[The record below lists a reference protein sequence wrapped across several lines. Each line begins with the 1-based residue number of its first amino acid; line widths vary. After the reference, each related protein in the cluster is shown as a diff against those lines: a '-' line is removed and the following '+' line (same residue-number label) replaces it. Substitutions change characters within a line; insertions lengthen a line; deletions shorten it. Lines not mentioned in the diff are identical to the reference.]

1 MGDRWLSAPKGAAE
15 VMLVDWS
22 INIGRLRSLTSLKT
36 AGLSKSRWFT
46 FAVALLAAIIL
57 SIAVANRPAQAAPQ
71 KRNSQPRRAPKTPPQ
86 PKVDYTKFSHTTHVV
101 NQKLA
106 CNSCHK
112 VPSKNYKEFRKGD
125 EAFPD
130 VTDFPEHPA
139 CLSCHKEQFF
149 ARERPAPSIC
159 SNCHIAVTPKDTAR
173 WLFPSLGDLTDPK
186 LKRREFVSEFGVGFP
201 HDKHIDVVGMSLN
214 QFRGGLLAAA
224 SGSSPTLNDI
234 SAQFVTASFQEKKPA
249 PDWSVTVPVA
259 YEEREQ
265 AGRLRSSQPAKTLAL
280 QPAPPQSCPVC
291 HETYQP
297 QGKSSE
303 EYVVKPPQDI
313 GDHFWLK
320 KGTFKT
326 IPNSHTI
333 CFTCHSADSGIAPEP
348 KNCEVC
354 HKLSGPMQLKTD
366 FDQTL
371 AAKMGAD
378 SVMLARWSRR
388 ISAGGFRHEGGE
400 HPDLSCMNCH
410 KVDNEAFRTTDPKTI
425 KVPVKS
431 CGGADGC
438 HITTTVDEG
447 GALNFEIDSRKK
459 DPKFVC
465 SKCHVTFGK
474 GPVPENHPLAIPT
487 PKPKKTS

>member
-1 MGDRWLSAPKGAAE
+1 VVRVGSYNLTK
-15 VMLVDWS
+15 
-22 INIGRLRSLTSLKT
+22 NRLFFLTSFVGVVLILGFQFSRSVT
-36 AGLSKSRWFT
+36 AE
-46 FAVALLAAIIL
+46 
-57 SIAVANRPAQAAPQ
+57 PQ
-71 KRNSQPRRAPKTPPQ
+71 KRPQRSRTQEPKAPPQ
-86 PKVDYTKFSHTTHVV
+86 PKVDYTKFSHTTHVM

-106 CNSCHK
+106 CSSCHK
-112 VPSKNYKEFRKGD
+112 VPAKNWNVMRKGD
-125 EAFPD
+125 AAFQD
-130 VTDFPEHPA
+130 VSDFPEHSS
-139 CLSCHKEQFF
+139 CLTCHKTQFF

-186 LKRREFVSEFGVGFP
+186 LKRRDFVSEFAVGFP
-201 HDKHIDVVGMSLN
+201 HDKHIDVVGMNSIP
-214 QFRGGLLAAA
+214 FRGGLPAAA

-234 SAQFVTASFQEKKPA
+234 SARLVTASFQEKKPA
-249 PDWSVTVPVA
+249 PP
-259 YEEREQ
+259 
-265 AGRLRSSQPAKTLAL
+265 K
-280 QPAPPQSCPVC
+280 SCPVC

-303 EYVVKPPQDI
+303 EYVVKPPKDI
-313 GDHFWLK
+313 GDNFWLK

-326 IPNSHTI
+326 IPTSHTI

-348 KNCEVC
+348 KSCEVC
-354 HKLSGPMQLKTD
+354 HKLTSPMQLKTD
-366 FDQTL
+366 FDSTL

-400 HPDLSCMNCH
+400 HPDLSCLNCH
-410 KVDNEAFRTTDPKTI
+410 KVDNAAFSTVDLKTI

-438 HITTTVDEG
+438 HLTTTVDEG
-447 GALNFEIDSRKK
+447 GALNFEIDSKRK
-459 DPKFVC
+459 DPNFVC
-465 SKCHVTFGK
+465 SKCHVAFGK
-474 GPVPENHPLAIPT
+474 GPMPESHPLAIPT

>member
-1 MGDRWLSAPKGAAE
+1 
-15 VMLVDWS
+15 MLVSRS
-22 INIGRLRSLTSLKT
+22 INIGLLRSLRLVKR
-36 AGLSKSRWFT
+36 ARVINQRFSKL
-46 FAVALLAAIIL
+46 AVIVLAAIAL
-57 SIAVANRPAQAAPQ
+57 SFIVTLSTAVAAPQ
-71 KRNSQPRRAPKTPPQ
+71 KRRQPRRLPKANVPAK

-106 CNSCHK
+106 CSSCHK
-112 VPSKNYKEFRKGD
+112 VPSKNWNVMRKGD
-125 EAFPD
+125 AAFQD
-130 VTDFPEHPA
+130 VSDFPEHSS
-139 CLSCHKEQFF
+139 CLTCHKEQFF

-186 LKRREFVSEFGVGFP
+186 LKRRAFVSEFGVGFP
-201 HDKHIDVVGMSLN
+201 HDKHIDVVGAILGDRN
-214 QFRGGLLAAA
+214 RGLF
-224 SGSSPTLNDI
+224 I
-234 SAQFVTASFQEKKPA
+234 SVLFQEKKPA
-249 PDWSVTVPVA
+249 
-259 YEEREQ
+259 
-265 AGRLRSSQPAKTLAL
+265 
-280 QPAPPQSCPVC
+280 APKSCPVC

-303 EYVVKPPQDI
+303 EYVVKPPKDI
-313 GDHFWLK
+313 GDNFWLK

-326 IPNSHTI
+326 IPTSHTI
-333 CFTCHSADSGIAPEP
+333 CFTCHNTDSGIAPEP

-354 HKLSGPMQLKTD
+354 HKLMQPMQLKTD
-366 FDQTL
+366 FDPTL

-400 HPDLSCMNCH
+400 HPDLSCLNCH
-410 KVDNEAFRTTDPKTI
+410 KVDNAAFSTVDLKTI

-438 HITTTVDEG
+438 HITTTLDEG
-447 GALNFEIDSRKK
+447 GALNFEVDSKKK
-459 DPKFVC
+459 DPNFVC

-474 GPVPENHPLAIPT
+474 GPMPENHPLAIPT

>member
-1 MGDRWLSAPKGAAE
+1 MIGN
-15 VMLVDWS
+15 WS
-22 INIGRLRSLTSLKT
+22 INIRLLRNPKLLKRALVLNLRFSVLAVIVLAATSLPFVVASKGLT
-36 AGLSKSRWFT
+36 A
-46 FAVALLAAIIL
+46 A
-57 SIAVANRPAQAAPQ
+57 AAPQ
-71 KRNSQPRRAPKTPPQ
+71 KRSPRSRSQKPKVPPK

-101 NQKLA
+101 NQKLV

-125 EAFPD
+125 AAFPD
-130 VTDFPEHPA
+130 VTDFPEHSS

-186 LKRREFVSEFGVGFP
+186 LKRRQFVSEFGVGFP
-201 HDKHIDVVGMSLN
+201 HDKHIDVVGMNSIP
-214 QFRGGLLAAA
+214 FRGGLPAAA
-224 SGSSPTLNDI
+224 SGSSPTPSDI
-234 SAQFVTASFQEKKPA
+234 SSRFVTASFQDKKPA
-249 PDWSVTVPVA
+249 PDWSATVPVA

-265 AGRLRSSQPAKTLAL
+265 AGRLRSSQQARTLAL
-280 QPAPPQSCPVC
+280 PPAPPKSCPVC

-303 EYVVKPPQDI
+303 EYIVKPPKDI
-313 GDHFWLK
+313 GDNFWLK

-326 IPNSHTI
+326 IPTSHTI

-354 HKLSGPMQLKTD
+354 HKLTAPLQLRTD
-366 FDQTL
+366 FDPAL
-371 AAKMGAD
+371 ATKMGAD
-378 SVMLARWSRR
+378 NVMLARWSRR

-400 HPDLSCMNCH
+400 HPDLSCLNCH
-410 KVDNEAFRTTDPKTI
+410 RVDTAAFSTIDAKTI

-438 HITTTVDEG
+438 HITTTTDEG
-447 GALNFEIDSRKK
+447 GALNFEIDSKKK

-465 SKCHVTFGK
+465 TKCHVTFGSE
-474 GPVPENHPLAIPT
+474 PIPENHPLAIPT
-487 PKPKKTS
+487 PKPKKTSSPG